1 MPFLLLALLF
11 ALLGCGSDPSLP
23 AAGDAAPTDAATTD
37 AATPDASADASTD
50 AEHHA
55 DVTRDG
61 AADALDVTTDGADVT
76 SGDAGPEASADVT
89 EDAPSD
95 DAAVERV
102 TVPGPLDQH
111 LYRLEV
117 WSRRDSAPFALV
129 PGARCVRA
137 VGGRTAALTM
147 TGARIT
153 FPAVEGAAGS
163 SSLACPNNAA
173 LELSAVGA
181 TFERGPVYAPPGS
194 VGQTRQSF
202 RFLGTQT
209 AEECGAAA
217 PSTLEVYVF
226 GCPQS

>member
-1 MPFLLLALLF
+1 MPFLLLALLL

-23 AAGDAAPTDAATTD
+23 AAGDAAPDITADIAGDT
-37 AATPDASADASTD
+37 ATPVD
-50 AEHHA
+50 
-55 DVTRDG
+55 
-61 AADALDVTTDGADVT
+61 AADAAITDVSSDTAADT
-76 SGDAGPEASADVT
+76 SDAAAGPEASADVT

-117 WSRRDSAPFALV
+117 YARRDGAPFALV

-173 LELSAVGA
+173 LELGATGA
-181 TFERGPVYAPPGS
+181 TFERGQVYAPPGS

-217 PSTLEVYVF
+217 PSTLEVFVF

>member
-1 MPFLLLALLF
+1 MPFLLALL
-11 ALLGCGSDPSLP
+11 LLVTFGCGSDPSLP
-23 AAGDAAPTDAATTD
+23 AAGDAATTD
-37 AATPDASADASTD
+37 AATPDADVVAVGDVAVDARPDLQGTD
-50 AEHHA
+50 APA
-55 DVTRDG
+55 DVVAVPD
-61 AADALDVTTDGADVT
+61 AAV
-76 SGDAGPEASADVT
+76 DAGPEASADVI
-89 EDAPSD
+89 EEAPTD

-117 WSRRDSAPFALV
+117 YARRDGAPFALV
-129 PGARCVRA
+129 AGARCVRA

-153 FPAVEGAAGS
+153 FPAVEGATGS

-173 LELSAVGA
+173 LELGSAGA

-194 VGQTRQSF
+194 VAMTRQSF
-202 RFLGTQT
+202 RFVGTQT
-209 AEECGAAA
+209 AAECGAAA
-217 PSTLEVYVF
+217 PSTLEVFVF